1 MKKIFYLS
9 FVGLFLLSAPSVAAP
24 ATPQTTGFAMASQ
37 LLSAARNGNTRLVQN
52 LINSGADVNYIDST
66 GLSVVCTAIMNND
79 MRAVQILQMYGAD
92 ASECDRQIK
101 NYRTRNNT
109 AEETGLFA
117 GLSPTHKLVLGVL
130 GTGAVVAG
138 LLWLTDAFD
147 SDNHNSYSVSGS
159 HSNNSGG
166 HNSNGTLQPAF
177 TLPNGPAMV
186 TSTGAVSTTFNY
198 DTELNKYATDYA
210 TNFTYMN
217 ATDGG
222 NYLLM
227 MHGYA
232 PFARGY
238 MGQAT
243 LRTSANAPVPSSL
256 YGQYKLGNTPVSGGI
271 PLNVALITANGINNR
286 TTVTAGVETGIHD
299 VDLVD
304 SLQDRF
310 FVWTTMRNTSNIT
323 DINSASNQ
331 MVSTKYFNN
340 QLNLGGQDSSLAD
353 DEVVELDGFDFSG
366 NDSAIHNTATTDSD
380 NILAK
385 IVGGNTSGAGTGD
398 YTGFMPNG
406 QLTIY
411 RTGGGASTSGTVAY
425 YNYRALRDAVERGF
439 FVVNPTTSVTDIL
452 SNNTYSGRAKIGV
465 VANLD
470 VIEPLHAADVT
481 TVGDVLSA
489 SQFYEQINT
498 YYSNNV
504 VTSPDGYTNTP
515 SQDAQYFFSRL
526 GTQIY
531 PLTVFSTG
539 ASLTDD
545 SWSGRPKDATFENA
559 VPLVVDNARNLFMSV
574 VAVNLPSGTTSSAT
588 NISGFT
594 PNQKYQ
600 LAQWGDGVNYY
611 KARAC
616 GVAGTGTNAVD
627 PWCFAAAGLTDEQ
640 ATAAA
645 AGAAG
650 VVKSA
655 FTYLSNQ
662 NVFALLALTAD
673 GAYLGTNPSTG
684 KAWGTS
690 ADEATNA
697 LVNYLDSMYKLPDEY
712 QADVTNGT
720 MTYLEAFKRV
730 FGYGLIN
737 LERATTPGNS
747 IYYYSNG
754 KILSTSGNAYWR
766 AAALSKMYGSSVFG
780 ARNASIPV
788 SFYDVLTS
796 ADGELSLPRVWNMN
810 MEIANDSSHGL
821 YMGDTLAELKTHDTT
836 NTFTMGDL
844 QFGLARSERAYDDN
858 MNGLDNLSV
867 AYNGETFGF
876 SSSYQHYLTDGAGR
890 FTGLANPV
898 LSLTSNAVTSGFSMR
913 SGRMSL
919 VGRGFVADITNEALL
934 ENDPAISNNFAAAKL
949 SDATGA
955 ETGLR
960 FDSENLSIASNVGT
974 MHESKTVLGAL
985 GNGLFD
991 MHGADTN
998 YVDAVVSYA
1007 FTPDIDLTLRGTYAW
1022 TRAGDVANGV
1032 ITGMSELKSNAFAA
1046 GLRFGNFDFA
1056 ASMPLALVNGGLRYS
1071 YADFSVDDNGQL
1083 VVNNLGE
1090 RSLDLTPESREYRF
1104 NASYRHKFGEWTDGA
1119 LGFIYRV
1126 NPNNTRD
1133 FGNESIF
1140 MFKMSH
1146 RLGI

>member
-1 MKKIFYLS
+1 MKKICFALL
-9 FVGLFLLSAPSVAAP
+9 FGLFLLPSQSFAAP
-24 ATPQTTGFAMASQ
+24 RAPQDTGFVMASQ

-52 LINSGADVNYIDST
+52 LINSGADVNYVDAT

-101 NYRTRNNT
+101 NYQSRNNT
-109 AEETGLFA
+109 AEETGLFS
-117 GLSPTHKLVLGVL
+117 GLSSTHKLVLGVL
-130 GTGAVVAG
+130 GAGAVVAG

-147 SDNHNSYSVSGS
+147 SDNNNSYSVSGS
-159 HSNNSGG
+159 HTGNNSGG
-166 HNSNGTLQPAF
+166 NSGSGSLSPAF
-177 TLPNGPAMV
+177 TIPYGPAMV
-186 TSTGAVSTTFNY
+186 TSTGAVSTEFNY
-198 DTELNKYATDYA
+198 NAELNKYATSYSA
-210 TNFTYMN
+210 NFNEMN
-217 ATDGG
+217 NSTGG

-227 MHGYA
+227 MRGYA

-243 LRTSANAPVPSSL
+243 LRTSAYTPVPPSI
-256 YGQYKLGNTPVSGGI
+256 YGQYQLGSTPVSGGI
-271 PLNVALITANGINNR
+271 PLNVALITANGINNH
-286 TTVTAGVETGIHD
+286 TTVADGIETGVHD
-299 VDLVD
+299 VEIMD

-310 FVWTTMRNTSNIT
+310 LVWTTMSGGAIDNVNAAENGR
-323 DINSASNQ
+323 
-331 MVSTKYFNN
+331 VSTKYFNN
-340 QLNLGGQDSSLAD
+340 GVSLGGQSASLAD
-353 DEVVELDGFDFSG
+353 DTVKELDGFDFSG
-366 NDSAIHNTATTDSD
+366 NNTAIHNTAATDDD
-380 NILAK
+380 NMLAK
-385 IVGGNTSGAGTGD
+385 IVGGNTSGASTGD

-406 QLTIY
+406 QMTIY
-411 RTGGGASTSGTVAY
+411 RTGGGTSTSGTVAY

-439 FVVNPTTSVTDIL
+439 YVVNPTTSVVDIL
-452 SNNTYSGRAKIGV
+452 SNNTYNGRAKIGV
-465 VANLD
+465 VANAN
-470 VIEPLHAADVT
+470 VIEPLYATDVT

-489 SQFYEQINT
+489 SQFYEQIDN
-498 YYSNNV
+498 YYGNNV
-504 VTSPDGYTNTP
+504 VSSPDGYTSTP

-539 ASLTDD
+539 RTLTDNA
-545 SWSGRPKDATFENA
+545 WSGRPKDATFENA
-559 VPLVVDNARNLFMSV
+559 VPLVIDNARNLFMSV
-574 VAVNLPSGTTSSAT
+574 VAVNLPVGTTASAT
-588 NISGFT
+588 SVSGFV

-600 LAQWGDGVNYY
+600 ISQWNDGVNYY
-611 KARAC
+611 KSRVC

-655 FTYLSNQ
+655 FTYMTNQ
-662 NVFALLALTAD
+662 NIFALLALTAD
-673 GAYLGTNPSTG
+673 GAYLGTNPTTG

-690 ADEATNA
+690 TEEATAA
-697 LVNYLDSMYKLPDEY
+697 LVSYLDGIYKLPDEY
-712 QADVTNGT
+712 QADVDNGT
-720 MTYLEAFKRV
+720 MTYLDAFKRV

-737 LERATTPGNS
+737 LDRATTPGNS

-754 KILSTSGNAYWR
+754 KIVSTSGNAYWR

-780 ARNASIPV
+780 VRNASIPV

-796 ADGELSLPRVWNMN
+796 ADGELSLPRVWNTN
-810 MEIANDSSHGL
+810 VDIVNNARYGL
-821 YMGDTLAELKTHDTT
+821 YMGDTLAELRTHDTD
-836 NTFTMGDL
+836 NTFTMGGL
-844 QFGLARSERAYDDN
+844 QFGFARSERAYDDN

-960 FDSENLSIASNVGT
+960 FDGENLSIASNVGT

-998 YVDAVVSYA
+998 YVDTVVSWA

-1022 TRAGDVANGV
+1022 TRAGDIANGLV
-1032 ITGMSELKSNAFAA
+1032 NGITELKSNAFAA

-1119 LGFIYRV
+1119 LGFIYRI
-1126 NPNNTRD
+1126 NPNNTD
-1133 FGNESIF
+1133 EFGNESIF
-1140 MFKMSH
+1140 MMKLSH